1 MSRLP
6 RYLALAYALLVI
18 YASLHP
24 FTGWRDVGV
33 SPLAFVDAAWPRY
46 WTGFDL
52 ATNVLAYLPLGFVLA
67 LAFGVAGQR
76 LLPRLFAVLAAVLLA
91 AGLSFALEM
100 IQTWLPSRVSSNL
113 DFACNS
119 LGALFGAL
127 LAYLRGDRLL
137 LRAAHW
143 QRHLLTSQP
152 HAEFGLTLLALWLFA
167 QLSPDAQLFGSGAV
181 RGLLGLP
188 PAIPFE
194 APLFRFA
201 ETLIT
206 ACNVLAVGL
215 FARSV
220 LAERWS
226 TPLVLTFFFV
236 LAMAIK
242 SFAAAILIGPDS
254 ALAWATPAARQG
266 LGFGVLAL
274 ALCYL
279 LPAGFRLSIAGT
291 ALMIATVL
299 INLAPDNPY
308 AEVVRQGQFLNFNG
322 LTRLVASLWPF
333 LAPPYLFYAGRQQ
346 AASRA
351 T

>member
-6 RYLALAYALLVI
+6 RYLGLAYTLLVI

-33 SPLAFVDAAWPRY
+33 SPLAFVDLPWPRY

-52 ATNVLAYLPLGFVLA
+52 TTNILAYLPLGFL
-67 LAFGVAGQR
+67 LTLSFGGSSRHPLLR
-76 LLPRLFAVLAAVLLA
+76 LLGVLTAVLLA
-91 AGLSFALEM
+91 GGLSFALEA

-113 DFACNS
+113 DFACNAIGGL
-119 LGALFGAL
+119 LGAI
-127 LAYLRGDRLL
+127 LAYLGGDRLL

-143 QRHLLTSQP
+143 QRRLLTTQP

-167 QLSPDAQLFGSGAV
+167 QLSPDTLLFGSGAV

-188 PAIPFE
+188 PAIAFE

-201 ETLIT
+201 ETLII

-220 LAERWS
+220 LAERWT
-226 TPLVLTFFFV
+226 TPLVLTLFFL
-236 LAMAIK
+236 LAMGIK
-242 SFAAAILIGPDS
+242 SFAAAVLIGPDS
-254 ALAWATPAARQG
+254 AFTWATPGARQG

-279 LPAGFRLSIAGT
+279 LPAGARLSIAGI
-291 ALMIATVL
+291 ALMIAAVL

-308 AEVVRQGQFLNFNG
+308 AEAIRQGQFLNFNG

-333 LAPPYLFYAGRQQ
+333 LTPPYLLYIGRRQS
-346 AASRA
+346 A
-351 T
+351 